1 MSNFYL
7 FGNCSN
13 KKRKQTQV
21 SNTNQVSNSKK
32 DLFLFGKESLQDS
45 IIILSDNESE
55 SNNKGDEIQP
65 TRIHQSNQETK
76 SRKRF
81 LDLSIDDEQIS
92 LCDSNETVNEKKN
105 ATEKSL
111 RKKRKMGITA
121 LSENNFT
128 CATMSDT
135 RDLEITTLDLDDE
148 NIGKR
153 QVYYKMIILL
163 QIYYC
168 DLIFHSSSI
177 VKFCESSIR

>member
-1 MSNFYL
+1 MSITSNLYL

-13 KKRKQTQV
+13 KRRRLV

-55 SNNKGDEIQP
+55 SNNKGDEIK
-65 TRIHQSNQETK
+65 SNQETK

-92 LCDSNETVNEKKN
+92 LCDSNETVNQKKN
-105 ATEKSL
+105 VTERSL
-111 RKKRKMGITA
+111 RKKRKIGITA

-128 CATMSDT
+128 CPAMSDT
-135 RDLEITTLDLDDE
+135 IDLEVTTLDLDDE
-148 NIGKR
+148 NIGKS
-153 QVYYKMIILL
+153 QVYYKMIITNILL
-163 QIYYC
+163 Q
-168 DLIFHSSSI
+168 FNFS
-177 VKFCESSIR
+177 